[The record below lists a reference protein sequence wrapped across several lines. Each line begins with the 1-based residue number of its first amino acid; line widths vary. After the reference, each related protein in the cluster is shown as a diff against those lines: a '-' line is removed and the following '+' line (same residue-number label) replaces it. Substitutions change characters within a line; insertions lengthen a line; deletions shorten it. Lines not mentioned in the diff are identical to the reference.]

1 VPSASLVLN
10 KQKHFMP
17 KQKQSFFQRLTGA
30 VDIDDGYDDEYEE
43 EVPARPMSPEGR
55 ERAPMQDDREDGNQW
70 MEEEAAEGQLTV
82 DVYQTADE
90 IVIRSIVAGVRPD
103 DLDISISRDMV
114 TIRGAREEHK
124 EVAEDNY
131 FHKELYWGAFSRTV
145 LLPAEVEVE
154 EASAQEK
161 HGLLTIRLPK
171 IDKEKQTKLKV
182 KTS

>member
-1 VPSASLVLN
+1 
-10 KQKHFMP
+10 MT

-30 VDIDDGYDDEYEE
+30 VDVDDGYDDMYEE
-43 EVPARPMSPEGR
+43 ETSARKPSDHR
-55 ERAPMQDDREDGNQW
+55 ERPTTSETRNYERDDSQQW
-70 MEEEAAEGQLTV
+70 MEEEVAEGQLTV
-82 DVYQTADE
+82 DVYQTPDE

-114 TIRGAREEHK
+114 TVRGSREEHK
-124 EVAEDNY
+124 EVTEDNY
-131 FHKELYWGAFSRTV
+131 FHKELYWGSFSRTV

-154 EASAQEK
+154 GASAQEK

-182 KTS
+182 KAI

>member
-1 VPSASLVLN
+1 
-10 KQKHFMP
+10 MP

-30 VDIDDGYDDEYEE
+30 VDIDDGYEDDYEE
-43 EVPARPMSPEGR
+43 EAPVRKMSENR
-55 ERAPMQDDREDGNQW
+55 ERPSPLSDKRNDVDQW
-70 MEEEAAEGQLTV
+70 MEEEATEGQLTV
-82 DVYQTADE
+82 DVYQTPDE

-124 EVAEDNY
+124 EVSEDNY

-154 EASAQEK
+154 EAVAQEK

-182 KTS
+182 KTG

>member
-1 VPSASLVLN
+1 MS
-10 KQKHFMP
+10 

-30 VDIDDGYDDEYEE
+30 VDIDDGYDDAY
-43 EVPARPMSPEGR
+43 
-55 ERAPMQDDREDGNQW
+55 D
-70 MEEEAAEGQLTV
+70 EEEAPIRGRQQTTNTHEQTEEDTQEQWSEEEDVAEGQLTV
-82 DVYQTADE
+82 DVYQTSDE
-90 IVIRSIVAGVRPD
+90 IVIRSIVAGVHPD

-124 EVAEDNY
+124 EVSDDNY
-131 FHKELYWGAFSRTV
+131 FHKELYWGSFSRTV

-182 KTS
+182 KTT

>member
-1 VPSASLVLN
+1 
-10 KQKHFMP
+10 MP

-30 VDIDDGYDDEYEE
+30 VDIDDGYDDAYDEE
-43 EVPARPMSPEGR
+43 IPVRSGHPPMRGNEQSPMHGNT
-55 ERAPMQDDREDGNQW
+55 DDSNW
-70 MEEEAAEGQLTV
+70 MEEEATEGQLTV
-82 DVYQTADE
+82 DVYQTPDE

-103 DLDISISRDMV
+103 DLDVSISRDMV
-114 TIRGAREEHK
+114 TIRGSREEHK
-124 EVAEDNY
+124 EVTEDNY

-154 EASAQEK
+154 AASAQEK

>member
-1 VPSASLVLN
+1 
-10 KQKHFMP
+10 MP

-30 VDIDDGYDDEYEE
+30 VDIDDGYDDAYEE
-43 EVPARPMSPEGR
+43 EIAPRSMPEPR
-55 ERAPMQDDREDGNQW
+55 ERGPAPEEEREDPAQW
-70 MEEEAAEGQLTV
+70 MEEDAAEGQLTV
-82 DVYQTADE
+82 DVYQTPDE

-114 TIRGAREEHK
+114 TLRGAREEHK
-124 EVAEDNY
+124 EVSEDNY
-131 FHKELYWGAFSRTV
+131 FHKELYWGSFSRTV

-182 KTS
+182 KTG

>member
-1 VPSASLVLN
+1 M
-10 KQKHFMP
+10 QKP
-17 KQKQSFFQRLTGA
+17 KQSFFQRLTGA
-30 VDIDDGYDDEYEE
+30 VEVDDGYEDAYDEKQQEE
-43 EVPARPMSPEGR
+43 PAQRAGARRP
-55 ERAPMQDDREDGNQW
+55 APAPQQESGVENW
-70 MEEEAAEGQLTV
+70 MEEEAVEGQLTV
-82 DVYQTADE
+82 DVYQTPNE

-114 TIRGAREEHK
+114 TIRGSREEHK
-124 EVAEDNY
+124 EVTDDNY
-131 FHKELYWGAFSRTV
+131 FHKELYWGSFSRTV

-154 EASAQEK
+154 GAQAAEK

>member
-1 VPSASLVLN
+1 MT
-10 KQKHFMP
+10 KQK
-17 KQKQSFFQRLTGA
+17 KSFFQRLTGA
-30 VDIDDGYDDEYEE
+30 VDIDDGYDDEYENE
-43 EVPARPMSPEGR
+43 APVRQTPEVRGRGPAAVDMRDEQ
-55 ERAPMQDDREDGNQW
+55 EQW

-82 DVYQTADE
+82 DVYQTPDE

-131 FHKELYWGAFSRTV
+131 FHKELYWGSFSRTV

-182 KTS
+182 KTG

>member
-1 VPSASLVLN
+1 
-10 KQKHFMP
+10 MP
-17 KQKQSFFQRLTGA
+17 KQKKSFFQRLTGA

-43 EVPARPMSPEGR
+43 ETPVRQTSDARGR
-55 ERAPMQDDREDGNQW
+55 GGPVADLRNDQEQW
-70 MEEEAAEGQLTV
+70 LEEEAAEGQLTV
-82 DVYQTADE
+82 DVYQTPDE

-114 TIRGAREEHK
+114 TIRGSREEHK
-124 EVAEDNY
+124 EVTEDNY
-131 FHKELYWGAFSRTV
+131 FHKELYWGSFSRTV

-154 EASAQEK
+154 EATAQEK

-182 KTS
+182 KTG

>member
-1 VPSASLVLN
+1 MS
-10 KQKHFMP
+10 KQK
-17 KQKQSFFQRLTGA
+17 KSFFQRLTGA
-30 VDIDDGYDDEYEE
+30 VDIDDGYDDEYENE
-43 EVPARPMSPEGR
+43 APVRQTPDTRGRMPATDLRDEQ
-55 ERAPMQDDREDGNQW
+55 EQW
-70 MEEEAAEGQLTV
+70 LEEEAAEGQLTV
-82 DVYQTADE
+82 DVYQTPDE

-131 FHKELYWGAFSRTV
+131 FHKELYWGSFSRTV

-182 KTS
+182 KTG

>member
-1 VPSASLVLN
+1 
-10 KQKHFMP
+10 MP
-17 KQKQSFFQRLTGA
+17 KPKQSFFQRLTGA
-30 VDIDDGYDDEYEE
+30 VEIDDGYDDVYEE
-43 EVPARPMSPEGR
+43 EVPVRGKE
-55 ERAPMQDDREDGNQW
+55 APTRGYPAVEHQQNESHWAEEDTV
-70 MEEEAAEGQLTV
+70 EGQLTV
-82 DVYQTADE
+82 DVYQTPDE

-114 TIRGAREEHK
+114 TIRGTREEHK
-124 EVAEDNY
+124 EVSEDNY
-131 FHKELYWGAFSRTV
+131 FHKELYWGSFSRTV

-182 KTS
+182 KTG

>member
-1 VPSASLVLN
+1 
-10 KQKHFMP
+10 MP

-30 VDIDDGYDDEYEE
+30 VDIDDGYDDAYEE
-43 EVPARPMSPEGR
+43 EVGTRSMPEPR
-55 ERAPMQDDREDGNQW
+55 ERISVEDERNDSSQW

-82 DVYQTADE
+82 DVYQTPDE
-90 IVIRSIVAGVRPD
+90 IIIRSIVAGVRPD

-114 TIRGAREEHK
+114 TIRGSREEHK
-124 EVAEDNY
+124 EVSEDNY
-131 FHKELYWGAFSRTV
+131 FHKELYWGSFSRTV

-182 KTS
+182 KTG